1 MTDPVKETVSGGEM
15 SKTAETLEKEAKIDA
30 IAADTTSNDAPEMPE
45 TENYAGNP
53 QQDQSALSIF
63 NTVILACQGSG
74 TLMESNER
82 QISIGIGLLASVIDK
97 TTLQQAKAAVINR
110 VINELAQV
118 AGIQLNQNGAQAE
131 A

>member
-1 MTDPVKETVSGGEM
+1 MTDPVKETVSGEM
-15 SKTAETLEKEAKIDA
+15 SKSPELLAKEALESEQDKNVLD
-30 IAADTTSNDAPEMPE
+30 DPPEMPE
-45 TENYAGNP
+45 KENYVGDP
-53 QQDQSALSIF
+53 QPDQSALSIF

-82 QISIGIGLLASVIDK
+82 QISIGIGLLASVINK

-118 AGIQLNQNGAQAE
+118 AGIQLNQNGAQAG